1 MDQRLFY
8 IAGQRPE
15 RLTRRETPELAKA
28 MTAYFRRQASV
39 TRGVL
44 NDVPYVR
51 LYNPGQFS
59 VVVRWDD
66 WVKIL
71 PYLSDGSFDTTIVP
85 GPSYTVFHPRQRFDA
100 SIIDLTETLYDRIL
114 TVLNKI
120 FTVEFPT
127 SPY

>member
-39 TRGVL
+39 TKGVL

-51 LYNPGQFS
+51 LFNPGQFS
-59 VVVRWDD
+59 IVVRWDD
-66 WVKIL
+66 WVKII

-85 GPSYTVFHPRQRFDA
+85 EPSWCFLHPNQVSDA
-100 SIIDLTETLYDRIL
+100 SIIDLTDPLYNRIL
-114 TVLNKI
+114 NTLNGI

-127 SPY
+127 SY

>member
-1 MDQRLFY
+1 VDQRLFY

-39 TRGVL
+39 TKGVL

-51 LYNPGQFS
+51 VFNPGLFS
-59 VVVRWDD
+59 VIVRWDD
-66 WVKIL
+66 WVKII

-85 GPSYTVFHPRQRFDA
+85 ESSWCFTPSNQVFDA
-100 SIIDLTETLYDRIL
+100 SIVDITDPLYKRIL
-114 TVLNKI
+114 DTLNGI

-127 SPY
+127 SY

>member
-15 RLTRRETPELAKA
+15 RLTRRDTPELAKA

-39 TRGVL
+39 TKGVL
-44 NDVPYVR
+44 NSVPYVR
-51 LYNPGQFS
+51 LFNPGQFS

-66 WVKIL
+66 WIKII

-85 GPSYTVFHPRQRFDA
+85 EPSWCFLHPNRVYDA
-100 SIIDLTETLYDRIL
+100 SVVDLTDPLYNRIL
-114 TVLNKI
+114 TTLNGI

-127 SPY
+127 SY

>member
-1 MDQRLFY
+1 
-8 IAGQRPE
+8 
-15 RLTRRETPELAKA
+15 

>member
-15 RLTRRETPELAKA
+15 RLTRRETPELARA

-39 TRGVL
+39 TKGVL

-51 LYNPGQFS
+51 VFNPGLFS

-66 WVKIL
+66 WVKII
-71 PYLSDGSFDTTIVP
+71 PYLSDGSFDTTIIP
-85 GPSYTVFHPRQRFDA
+85 DPSWCYLNPNQVFDA
-100 SIIDLTETLYDRIL
+100 SIVDITDPLYNRIL
-114 TVLNKI
+114 NTLNGI

-127 SPY
+127 SY

>member
-1 MDQRLFY
+1 VDQRLFY

-15 RLTRRETPELAKA
+15 RLTRRETPELARA

-39 TRGVL
+39 TKGVL
-44 NDVPYVR
+44 NDVLYVR
-51 LYNPGQFS
+51 IFNPGQFS

-66 WVKIL
+66 WVKII

-85 GPSYTVFHPRQRFDA
+85 EPRWCFLHPNQVFDA
-100 SIIDLTETLYDRIL
+100 SIVDLTDPLYNRIL
-114 TVLNKI
+114 NTLNGI

-127 SPY
+127 SY